1 VIELTEAAA
10 KQILASARE
19 GQVEGMG
26 LRIAVRETP
35 EGEFDYAMGFDEPAE
50 QDLQV
55 VSLGVTLLVAPSS
68 QVLLQGA
75 RVDYVELSP
84 GEFHFIFLN
93 PNDPSYTPP
102 DRSGGDVA

>member
-10 KQILASARE
+10 KQILESAKQ
-19 GQVEGMG
+19 GQAEGMG
-26 LRIAVRETP
+26 LRIAVRETL

-50 QDLQV
+50 HDLQV
-55 VSLGVTLLVAPSS
+55 ISQGVTVLVAPSS
-68 QVLLQGA
+68 QALLEGT

-84 GEFHFIFLN
+84 GESHFIFLN

-102 DRSGGDVA
+102 DRSGSDTA